1 MCKKQDTVIYA
12 EMSQIMLVAIKQ
24 FLHDFDIAFQNG
36 GYNEAIRN
44 ESY

>member
-1 MCKKQDTVIYA
+1 MIVYI
-12 EMSQIMLVAIKQ
+12 EMSQIMLVVIKQ
-24 FLHDFDIAFQNG
+24 FLHDFDIEFQNG